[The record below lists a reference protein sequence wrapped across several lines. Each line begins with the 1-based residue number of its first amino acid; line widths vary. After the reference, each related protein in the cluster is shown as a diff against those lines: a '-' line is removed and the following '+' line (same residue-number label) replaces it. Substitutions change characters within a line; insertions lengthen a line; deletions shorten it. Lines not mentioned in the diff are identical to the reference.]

1 MGRHHLDAGEP
12 YRPDEYK
19 APLLAPAALLAQPTL
34 PWHPVQFAH
43 VNGWAVVY
51 DWCGRTGEMLVRLP
65 GGECLTRDEIRA
77 RGWSFEPPRLV
88 RTEKQS

>member
-12 YRPDEYK
+12 YRPDEYR

-34 PWHPVQFAH
+34 PWHPEQYAKVQ
-43 VNGWAVVY
+43 GISVVY
-51 DWCGRTGEMLVRLP
+51 DADPATGETLYRLP
-65 GGECLTRDEIRA
+65 GGECLTCDEIRA